1 MIDRPLSDQT
11 PNNSLPQ
18 SQDLPSQNQ
27 VTDNSNQPGLWL
39 QKARKMH
46 LRRLDEVENDVLT
59 WPHFLAHEK
68 SGTAF
73 KSFMTLAKGL
83 DDSPESRS
91 GGDMARKICR
101 AQPFMKREDVF
112 LFRVK
117 HAIQH
122 HAIALACARDG
133 ECPLTEDM

>member
-1 MIDRPLSDQT
+1 MIDQPLSDQT
-11 PNNSLPQ
+11 PNSSPPQ

-39 QKARKMH
+39 QKAREMH
-46 LRRLDEVENDVLT
+46 LRRLEELENGVLT

-73 KSFMTLAKGL
+73 ESFMRLAKGL

-91 GGDMARKICR
+91 GRDMARKICR
-101 AQPFMKREDVF
+101 AQPFMKREDLLCSGSRRPSNIMQLLWHV
-112 LFRVK
+112 RV
-117 HAIQH
+117 AGN
-122 HAIALACARDG
+122 A
-133 ECPLTEDM
+133 P